1 MFLCDTNIISE
12 LARPRPNTDVID
24 WIANLETIYISVISL
39 EEIQFGI
46 AARSNARLQTWFEQF
61 IQMDCVVLS
70 VSESIAI
77 LAGQMRGEFRRS
89 GQQRTQADILIAATA
104 LHHEFTLATR
114 NVKDF
119 ADCNGLMLFNPFT
132 STE

>member
-12 LARPRPNTDVID
+12 LARPRPSTDVTD
-24 WIANLETIYISVISL
+24 WIANLEIIYISVISL

-46 AARSNARLQTWFEQF
+46 AARSNERLQNWFEKF
-61 IQMDCVVLS
+61 IQTDCVILP
-70 VSESIAI
+70 VSEPIAI
-77 LAGQMRGEFRRS
+77 RAGQMRGDFRRT
-89 GQQRTQADILIAATA
+89 GKQRTQADILIAATA

-119 ADCNGLMLFNPFT
+119 ADCDSLMLFNPFT

>member
-12 LARPRPNTDVID
+12 LARPRPNTDVTD
-24 WIANLETIYISVISL
+24 WIANLEMIYISVISL

-46 AARSNARLQTWFEQF
+46 AARSNERLQNWFEQF
-61 IQMDCVVLS
+61 IEMDCIILP
-70 VSESIAI
+70 VSEPIAI
-77 LAGQMRGEFRRS
+77 RAGQMRGDFRRT
-89 GQQRTQADILIAATA
+89 GTQRTQADILIAATA

-119 ADCNGLMLFNPFT
+119 EDCNGLMLFNPFT